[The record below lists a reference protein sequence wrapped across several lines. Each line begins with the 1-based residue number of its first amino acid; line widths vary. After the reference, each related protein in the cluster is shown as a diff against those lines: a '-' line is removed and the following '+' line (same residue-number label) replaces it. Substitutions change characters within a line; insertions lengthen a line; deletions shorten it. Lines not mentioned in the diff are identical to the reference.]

1 MNITTTMK
9 SDEIVFQMIALCHQY
24 RLIGGMHGR
33 YKPKSREIDFEQVAL
48 QLVTVFRN
56 VE

>member
-24 RLIGGMHGR
+24 RLIGCMHGR